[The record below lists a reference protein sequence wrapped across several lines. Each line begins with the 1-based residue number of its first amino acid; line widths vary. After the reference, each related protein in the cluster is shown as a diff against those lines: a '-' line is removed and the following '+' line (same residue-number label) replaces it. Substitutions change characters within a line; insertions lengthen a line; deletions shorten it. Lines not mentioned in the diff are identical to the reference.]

1 MRMKRTVEVD
11 DSLYQD
17 LQEIS
22 RLTGEDPGDL
32 LARALREWLQL
43 REDLED
49 GQVAAVRIA
58 EYNRTGR
65 AATQDEIRE
74 QLSRRPP
81 RRA

>member
-1 MRMKRTVEVD
+1 MKRTVEVD

-49 GQVAAVRIA
+49 GQVAAERIA

-65 AATQDEIRE
+65 AVTQDEIRE